1 MFLKKNVFM
10 NVSPFT
16 INIKQVKYTPIKVLK
31 QYHTGIKRTTE
42 YKKKCPL
49 KDKLCHY
56 MDMKK
61 LKINARKEI
70 QGKIK
75 YKKAN
80 NQNYFKIKSS
90 FKGK

>member
-1 MFLKKNVFM
+1 
-10 NVSPFT
+10 
-16 INIKQVKYTPIKVLK
+16 
-31 QYHTGIKRTTE
+31 
-42 YKKKCPL
+42 
-49 KDKLCHY
+49 